1 MSEYKLEEIVSF
13 IDGDRGRNYPKQH
26 EYLNEGHCIF
36 LNTSNVT
43 SKGFNF
49 DKVNYISENKHN
61 LLRNGKLEVNDIILT
76 TRGTIGN
83 VGLYNKFMHYPMRI
97 NSSMLIIR
105 VKEKISSDFLYYV
118 FKSESMKNHMLLFSS
133 GSAQPQLPV
142 KDLKKIKISIPS
154 KNIQQSIVNILSTYD
169 KLIENNS
176 RRIQILEQTAEELY
190 KEWFVR
196 MRFPGYE
203 KTKFEKGIPEGW
215 EVQKLS
221 EVIKVTDGTHDTP
234 KEVSDGRPLV
244 TGKNI
249 VNGQIDFNT
258 TYNISEDDYKKINV
272 RSSVEKNDILYSN
285 IGTIGQMSIVH
296 DDNKYSVKNLIILKT
311 SKYNFYEYIYLHFKN
326 EACQNHFDSI
336 ANGASQ
342 RFISLTEMRNYKI
355 LIPNKEILEEFRS
368 YVRILFN
375 QVKNLTIQN
384 QNLTKQR
391 DLLLPRLMNGTISV
405 E

>member
-1 MSEYKLEEIVSF
+1 MSEWREVRLGDVVEIISGGTPRTTIQEYWDGEIPWISIKDIVCVNKTIF
-13 IDGDRGRNYPKQH
+13 ITEKN
-26 EYLNEGHCIF
+26 I
-36 LNTSNVT
+36 TSLGLKNSV
-43 SKGFNF
+43 G
-49 DKVNYISENKHN
+49 N
-61 LLRNGKLEVNDIILT
+61 LLYKGDVILSA
-76 TRGTIGN
+76 RGT
-83 VGLYNKFMHYPMRI
+83 VGEVARLGKDMAFNQSCFGLRGTEVLNDFLFYLLKYARPLLITAAGGATFDT
-97 NSSMLIIR
+97 IIR
-105 VKEKISSDFLYYV
+105 KTFNHVKLKVPSKQTQEKI
-118 FKSESMKNHMLLFSS
+118 
-133 GSAQPQLPV
+133 A
-142 KDLKKIKISIPS
+142 
-154 KNIQQSIVNILSTYD
+154 NILSAYD
-169 KLIENNS
+169 KLIENNN

-196 MRFPGYE
+196 MRFSGYE
-203 KTKFEKGIPEGW
+203 KTKFEKGIPKGW

-355 LIPNKEILEEFRS
+355 LIPNKDILEEFRS

-384 QNLTKQR
+384 QNLAKQR